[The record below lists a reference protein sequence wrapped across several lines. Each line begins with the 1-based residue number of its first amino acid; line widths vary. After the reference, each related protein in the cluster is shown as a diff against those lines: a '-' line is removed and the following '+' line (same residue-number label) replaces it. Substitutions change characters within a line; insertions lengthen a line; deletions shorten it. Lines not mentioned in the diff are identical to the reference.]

1 MRVRYYLSHGTAL
14 HLHGLGPSPGALYVT
29 VSQAVA
35 LPRLPDLP
43 PVRRVLYPPRRFFG
57 AARLAVGAK
66 AVWISDLERTLID
79 GLKHPRYSGG
89 VPAVVRALA
98 QRGPSLDIEYLVR
111 QALRLDI
118 DTVKRRLG
126 YLLELTGLL
135 ANARSSLQRQDLP
148 QVRRDAATA
157 GQKLVKHQ
165 AEVGRQFV
173 AWQAARDR
181 AEMALATAGDRI
193 AGLRADEV
201 IVRWANG
208 ELASLEER
216 LERLSRLVQEER
228 FEQVSVDQTLVCGGR
243 HLSRS
248 GFGGHPFEY
257 PRQDRLR
264 RVPVGVGVE
273 VQDDAM
279 AKHAGR
285 DVSHVVRA

>member
-1 MRVRYYLSHGTAL
+1 MISPSPREPAAAINDDQARPLQPRHLLAVHAACALVRARYYLSHATAL

-135 ANARSSLQRQDLP
+135 ALAPAAVQQLEP
-148 QVRRDAATA
+148 RRDVGFDRLDPA
-157 GQKLVKHQ
+157 GR
-165 AEVGRQFV
+165 G
-173 AWQAARDR
+173 
-181 AEMALATAGDRI
+181 
-193 AGLRADEV
+193 AGLRHP
-201 IVRWANG
+201 RW
-208 ELASLEER
+208 
-216 LERLSRLVQEER
+216 RLVVNLDPEALAR
-228 FEQVSVDQTLVCGGR
+228 DAVYCGGR
-243 HLSRS
+243 RSRTRPP
-248 GFGGHPFEY
+248 G
-257 PRQDRLR
+257 
-264 RVPVGVGVE
+264 
-273 VQDDAM
+273 
-279 AKHAGR
+279 
-285 DVSHVVRA
+285 